1 MRADEF
7 AIGVGFDER
16 VLVRRDGIE
25 LDGSVYLHGKRQLIV
40 QRRVRL
46 AGIGRRSGGTDR
58 FEPEGEVHRRDQ
70 PF

>member
-25 LDGSVYLHGKRQLIV
+25 LDGSVYLDGKRQLIV
-40 QRRVRL
+40 QRT
-46 AGIGRRSGGTDR
+46 GTPGRNWPTFGWN
-58 FEPEGEVHRRDQ
+58 
-70 PF
+70 